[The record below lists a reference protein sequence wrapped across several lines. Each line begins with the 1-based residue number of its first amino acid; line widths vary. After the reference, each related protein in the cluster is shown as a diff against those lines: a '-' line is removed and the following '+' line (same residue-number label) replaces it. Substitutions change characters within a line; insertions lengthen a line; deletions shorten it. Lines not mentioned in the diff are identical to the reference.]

1 MSAADAIQPLIC
13 GGLDF
18 HSAPVELRERA
29 AFLPHELPNALHSL
43 RDSLQVKEAVLLS
56 TCNRVEYFATA
67 PDPSLAKKSWPA
79 YLQNYHQTQ
88 ADFATHSFQLQGQDC
103 VRHLFSLASGLK
115 SMVVGETEILSQI
128 KQAYEVAQSEGAT
141 GKWTNRLFQSSFAAA
156 KEVRTNTGITRGRV
170 SVGSVAVELAE
181 KIFGSLEGR
190 HIMVIGAGETSERTA
205 RSLRGRGA
213 DSIFVANRTYERA
226 ERLAN
231 ELGGK
236 AVHWEEWQEEALQ
249 VDIMLSS
256 TSAPHY
262 VLTRERLDELMAQ
275 RSYRPLF
282 LIDLAVPRDFEP
294 SINLIDDVY
303 LYDIDDLQ
311 SIANRHLDERE
322 AEISRSLELLKPH
335 VDRFCTWAERQGEI
349 NTLQQMRSQQLTA
362 RSEKNTQ
369 PGDQA

>member
-1 MSAADAIQPLIC
+1 VSPARPFPVLC

-29 AFLPHELPNALHSL
+29 AFLPHELPAAIHQM
-43 RDSLQVKEAVLLS
+43 RDQLGLYETVLLS
-56 TCNRVEYFATA
+56 TCNRVEYFAVA
-67 PDPSLAKKSWPA
+67 DDAQRLHRHWPEF
-79 YLQNYHQTQ
+79 LQDYHQTKE
-88 ADFATHSFQLQGQDC
+88 DFAAHSFQLAGQDC
-103 VRHLFSLASGLK
+103 VQHLFSLASGLK
-115 SMVVGETEILSQI
+115 SMVVGETEILGQI
-128 KQAYEVAQSEGAT
+128 KRAYEVAQREQAT

-156 KEVRTNTGITRGRV
+156 KDIRTHTGITRGRI

-181 KIFGSLEGR
+181 KIFGSLKGR

-213 DSIFVANRTYERA
+213 DSVFVANRTFERA
-226 ERLAN
+226 EKLAA
-231 ELGGK
+231 ELEGK
-236 AVHWEEWQEEALQ
+236 AIHWDHWVEEALN

-262 VLTRERLDELMAQ
+262 VLSRDRLEELMSL
-275 RSYRPLF
+275 RNYRPLF

-311 SIANRHLDERE
+311 SIANRHLHNRE
-322 AEISRSLELLKPH
+322 AEINRSLELLKPH
-335 VDRFCTWAERQGEI
+335 IARYCTWAERQREI
-349 NTLQQMRSQQLTA
+349 SRLAGIAESGQL
-362 RSEKNTQ
+362 RQ
-369 PGDQA
+369 PPTDSPATS